1 MRARVR
7 ACVRVRVRARACVP
21 SAAAV
26 AIQLQPFCH
35 AENQLGRVVTQGTLR
50 DNSAKLNF
58 RMAKGLQSAES
69 TTCGVSST
77 YREGV
82 VSLPH
87 PFDMK
92 SHIKGIIRNEMVDRI
107 TNDI

>member
-1 MRARVR
+1 MRACAR
-7 ACVRVRVRARACVP
+7 ACVRVRVRACVP

-50 DNSAKLNF
+50 
-58 RMAKGLQSAES
+58 
-69 TTCGVSST
+69 
-77 YREGV
+77 
-82 VSLPH
+82 
-87 PFDMK
+87 
-92 SHIKGIIRNEMVDRI
+92 KGIIRNGMVDRI